1 SLISDAS
8 VPFRKRDP
16 IHASCGTSINSMAD
30 TEEFF
35 QAVCSYPFLYN
46 VSLHHYRRSERRK
59 AWREVAA
66 SIGLSVVECNL
77 RNEEGGRCLHYWA
90 HREISF
96 LDARMGKRKRHGEAE
111 ALEELYDRSRT
122 CQNSTEEQDPGTL
135 LAASASHANANGT
148 MEEEEI
154 VRSCDKP
161 ALDRAL
167 DEDELFLLSYVPA
180 LKRLTPQKRAAVKM
194 KIQQLMFDA
203 EFKDE

>member
-1 SLISDAS
+1 MD
-8 VPFRKRDP
+8 
-16 IHASCGTSINSMAD
+16 ASCGTSTNSMAD

-77 RNEEGGRCLHYWA
+77 RNEEGGRYLHYWA

-96 LDARMGKRKRHGEAE
+96 LDARMRKRKRHSEAE
-111 ALEELYDRSRT
+111 ALEELCDRSRT
-122 CQNSTEEQDPGTL
+122 CQNSTEGQDPGTL
-135 LAASASHANANGT
+135 LPASASHANANGT
-148 MEEEEI
+148 MEEKEI

-161 ALDRAL
+161 VLDRAL

-180 LKRLTPQKRAAVKM
+180 LKRLKPQKRAAVKM

-203 EFKDE
+203 EFRDE